1 MNKIIFTGPMGA
13 GKTTAIA
20 TVSDVPPIFTE
31 VKATD
36 DEVKQR
42 KETTTVSMDY
52 GYIVLD
58 DQTKVHLYGTPGQKR
73 FSYMWP
79 ILTEGGLGLVLLLD
93 NAAENPINDMFYYLD
108 AFADFI
114 EKTTVVIGVI
124 RCDVSQKVHIQ
135 DYQNSLME
143 KELVY
148 PIFEVD
154 SREAN
159 DIKTLLH
166 ALLAML
172 QY

>member
-1 MNKIIFTGPMGA
+1 MNKIIFTGPMGS
-13 GKTTAIA
+13 GKTTAIS

-52 GYIVLD
+52 GYISLD
-58 DQTKVHLYGTPGQKR
+58 DETRVHLYGTPGQKR

-93 NAAENPINDMFYYLD
+93 NAAEDPIKDMHYYLE
-108 AFADFI
+108 AFGDFI
-114 EKTTVVIGVI
+114 EKTTVVIGVT
-124 RCDVSQKVHIQ
+124 RCDVSQRVKIE

-143 KELVY
+143 REQVY
-148 PIFEVD
+148 PVFEVD
-154 SREAN
+154 SREAG
-159 DIKTLLH
+159 DIKILLH
-166 ALLAML
+166 ALLALL